1 MNSSLKFGV
10 LPFNRDEQEL
20 LAVTGFGQGGP
31 LVQNAA
37 LNAEPSVEGL

>member
-1 MNSSLKFGV
+1 LQILLTSKRY
-10 LPFNRDEQEL
+10 FNRDEQEL
-20 LAVTGFGQGGP
+20 LGVTGFGQGGP